1 MIDSH
6 CHLDHEPLFADLDN
20 VINRAKSIGVKKFL
34 TICTNK
40 KSYENIISFIEKNY
54 EDYKKIGNRLIMIK
68 KN

>member
-20 VINRAKSIGVKKFL
+20 VINRAKDIGVKKFL

-40 KSYENIISFIEKNY
+40 KSYENIITFIDKILFSMKEIKYFSF
-54 EDYKKIGNRLIMIK
+54 
-68 KN
+68 